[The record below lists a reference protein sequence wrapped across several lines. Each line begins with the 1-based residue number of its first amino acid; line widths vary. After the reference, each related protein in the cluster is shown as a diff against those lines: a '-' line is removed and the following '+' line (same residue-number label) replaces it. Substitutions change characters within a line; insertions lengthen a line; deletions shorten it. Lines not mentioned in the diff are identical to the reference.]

1 MLQRLYFSIVFLVAP
16 LTVASAETDV
26 PIAKFSGHNS
36 EQTVEFDVKAPWLVD
51 FEVNS
56 EFPDLATTVIRLE
69 DTSDQTIGTVAGF
82 RGTGRGLKLFRTSG
96 RYRLDIASETTEWR
110 IEITE
115 ISEAWANRLEQM
127 TATARSD
134 RPKSSE
140 LQRQVSA
147 NSFRGWH
154 AESDRSLI
162 LTGTGTTNFRVSFGG
177 DGCPGL
183 AAAKT
188 LSFMT
193 PDKGPL
199 DMYDSILLDDGTR
212 CYFEK
217 LTWIAR

>member
-1 MLQRLYFSIVFLVAP
+1 MLQRLCFLTVFFVAP
-16 LTVASAETDV
+16 LTVAAAETDV

-36 EQTVEFDVKAPWLVD
+36 EQTAEFDVKAPWLVD

-69 DTSDQTIGTVAGF
+69 DDSDQTLGTAAAF

-96 RYRLDIASETTEWR
+96 RYRLDITSETTDWR
-110 IEITE
+110 IEISE
-115 ISEAWANRLEQM
+115 ISETWAKRLEQM

-134 RPKSSE
+134 RPHSSE

-147 NSFRGWH
+147 NSFSGWR
-154 AESDRSLI
+154 AESNQSMI
-162 LTGTGTTNFRVSFGG
+162 LTGTGTTDFRVSFGG
-177 DGCPGL
+177 NGCPGL

-193 PDKGPL
+193 PAKGPL
-199 DMYDSILLDDGTR
+199 DMYDSILLEDGTR

-217 LTWIAR
+217 LTWIGH